1 MHRKHNKR
9 LTVYARQLRKT
20 MTKEERKLWYEF
32 LRECPVRFLRQKV
45 IGQYIVDFYCAQAG
59 LILEIDGGQHYEEEN
74 LIQDRLRS
82 MVLTQYGLEVL
93 RFTNL
98 EVKENFFGV
107 CEAIELRLKTRLEEK
122 KYESLH
128 R

>member
-1 MHRKHNKR
+1 
-9 LTVYARQLRKT
+9 
-20 MTKEERKLWYEF
+20 
-32 LRECPVRFLRQKV
+32 
-45 IGQYIVDFYCAQAG
+45 
-59 LILEIDGGQHYEEEN
+59 
-74 LIQDRLRS
+74 
-82 MVLTQYGLEVL
+82 MVLAQYGLEVL
-93 RFTNL
+93 RFSNL